1 MSDREAS
8 RSAAGDGGY
17 LAALRETSVALGQRM
32 EPSGLLEQIV
42 ARAAQVVGTGDGY
55 ICLVEPGGG
64 DMVLRVGV
72 GTFADLVGL
81 RMVRGEG
88 LSGQVWQRAAPVAV
102 PDYDTWLGRVKAVR
116 PGRFHA
122 ALGVPLEYGG
132 TVTGV
137 IGLAFSEP
145 GRRFSEAEVEQVSR
159 FAELASVALEN
170 ARMYAGAQQEID
182 ERKRTE
188 EQLRQAQARWRTLVE
203 QIPAVVY
210 SERFAF
216 GGSRMYVNRQV
227 EPMLGYEPEQA
238 GALNF
243 WKSVLHPDDR
253 ERVLAEEARCEQTGE
268 AFRMEYRVFDRHG
281 KVRWVRDEC
290 VLVRSDSGDPL
301 FWQGVVFDITDA
313 KRTEQATVQA
323 LAREREAAQRLRALD
338 DMKNTFLDAVS
349 HELRTPL
356 AAVVGIALTLQRA
369 GSNLAQADVGDLLA
383 RLVGNANKLDR
394 LLTDLL
400 DLDRLS
406 RGIVA
411 PKRRPTDVGA
421 LARRVAE
428 EWRLLN
434 EREVHVEAEPVV
446 ISLDPGKVER
456 IVENL
461 LANAARHTPRDVE
474 VWVRVERDG
483 GGVLIAVE
491 DAGAGIP
498 PELRASVF
506 EPFRQGPGRSSHAPG
521 VGIGLSLVARFAELH
536 GGRAWVDDRPG
547 GGSSFRVH
555 LPEG

>member
-188 EQLRQAQARWRTLVE
+188 EQLR
-203 QIPAVVY
+203 
-210 SERFAF
+210 
-216 GGSRMYVNRQV
+216 
-227 EPMLGYEPEQA
+227 PEQA

-290 VLVRSDSGDPL
+290 VLVRSDSGEPL

-323 LAREREAAQRLRALD
+323 LARERE
-338 DMKNTFLDAVS
+338 
-349 HELRTPL
+349 
-356 AAVVGIALTLQRA
+356 
-369 GSNLAQADVGDLLA
+369 
-383 RLVGNANKLDR
+383 
-394 LLTDLL
+394 
-400 DLDRLS
+400 
-406 RGIVA
+406 
-411 PKRRPTDVGA
+411 
-421 LARRVAE
+421 
-428 EWRLLN
+428 
-434 EREVHVEAEPVV
+434 
-446 ISLDPGKVER
+446 
-456 IVENL
+456 
-461 LANAARHTPRDVE
+461 
-474 VWVRVERDG
+474 
-483 GGVLIAVE
+483 
-491 DAGAGIP
+491 
-498 PELRASVF
+498 
-506 EPFRQGPGRSSHAPG
+506 
-521 VGIGLSLVARFAELH
+521 
-536 GGRAWVDDRPG
+536 
-547 GGSSFRVH
+547 
-555 LPEG
+555 